1 MDDMK
6 AMLGKLADDM
16 PVILEEGGVLYSV
29 SKKEYLEM
37 LKKYSEAV

>member
-6 AMLGKLADDM
+6 ALLEKLSDDM

-29 SKKEYLEM
+29 SKREYVAM
-37 LKKYSEAV
+37 LKKIGAV

>member
-6 AMLGKLADDM
+6 AMLDKLADDM
-16 PVILEEGGVLYSV
+16 PVILEEGGILYSV

-37 LKKYSEAV
+37 LKRGWEAV